1 MTNIIG
7 YHTCLSE

>member
-7 YHTCLSE
+7 LKSSC